1 MAALLENRLFVVL
14 VGLGL
19 MVGASGLTGAALEH
33 QARAPAAV
41 SSCRLG
47 NGVEHVV
54 YLQFDNLHLS
64 REVASVP
71 SDLEQMPDLLRFL
84 EENGTLLSSNHT
96 ALTSHSGDDLLASL
110 TGLYPDRHGQGA
122 GDTWRRSVPAPWVPF
137 TRAGCDVGSVAGP
150 AGLVLENSTSDLSA
164 VFGQGSREMAEART
178 DPGKAAADF
187 TGLAVHCARQSA
199 ECSAAHGGRADRLPD
214 EPGGYEGFSAVYGQ
228 RYLGP
233 RIAPAQPLT
242 DLEGGRL
249 QGFGGFEAMTPAV
262 SLAYV
267 AAMQEH
273 GVPVTFAFLSDPRH
287 RSGGGDAL
295 VPGEAGYIQRLR
307 DYNRAFARFL
317 DRLKR
322 DGIGAGNTV
331 FVVSAAQG
339 SHFAGGVPA
348 PSGCDG
354 LQTPCRFQQSG
365 QVQVN
370 LPGLLSEQQRVT
382 TPFAIRD
389 DSAPAIWL
397 DGDPGPTAPQT
408 RALEK
413 AAGRLLVRDPRGG
426 PSQPLVRF
434 MADRAEMGLLHMVS
448 ADPRRTPSFILFA
461 DPAYHLTGGPAGCGA
476 SGCLAID
483 QGSAFNHGTL
493 DADVTTTW
501 LALAG
506 PGVAGRG
513 LDAQTWV
520 DQVDIRPTLLA
531 LTGLRESYLHDG
543 RVISEALQ
551 VAAQPPGIRIAVA
564 AYESVAA
571 SLKQLDAP
579 VGRLGILSLSAATRA
594 LASDS
599 AGDGAYRLFL
609 ARIQGF
615 SERRDAVADRML
627 KALDDAAF
635 ASRSLDSSTA
645 AAMVDQANQLLI
657 EIGRA

>member
-1 MAALLENRLFVVL
+1 
-14 VGLGL
+14 
-19 MVGASGLTGAALEH
+19 
-33 QARAPAAV
+33 
-41 SSCRLG
+41 
-47 NGVEHVV
+47 
-54 YLQFDNLHLS
+54 
-64 REVASVP
+64 
-71 SDLEQMPDLLRFL
+71 
-84 EENGTLLSSNHT
+84 
-96 ALTSHSGDDLLASL
+96 
-110 TGLYPDRHGQGA
+110 
-122 GDTWRRSVPAPWVPF
+122 
-137 TRAGCDVGSVAGP
+137 
-150 AGLVLENSTSDLSA
+150 
-164 VFGQGSREMAEART
+164 
-178 DPGKAAADF
+178 
-187 TGLAVHCARQSA
+187 VHCARQSA

-214 EPGGYEGFSAVYGQ
+214 EPGGYEGFNAVYGQ

-233 RIAPAQPLT
+233 RIAPTQPLT
-242 DLEGGRL
+242 DLEGRRI

-262 SLAYV
+262 GLAYV

-273 GVPVTFAFLSDPRH
+273 GVPVTFAYLSDPRH
-287 RSGGGDAL
+287 RGGGDAF
-295 VPGEAGYIQRLR
+295 VPGDAGYIQRLR
-307 DYNRAFARFL
+307 DYDRAFARFL
-317 DRLKR
+317 DRLMR

-331 FVVSAAQG
+331 FVVYAA
-339 SHFAGGVPA
+339 P
-348 PSGCDG
+348 G
-354 LQTPCRFQQSG
+354 LGR
-365 QVQVN
+365 VQVN
-370 LPGLLSEQQRVT
+370 LPGLLAEQQRMT
-382 TPFAIRD
+382 APFAIRD
-389 DSAPAIWL
+389 DFAPAVWL

-448 ADPRRTPSFILFA
+448 ADPTRTPSFILFA
-461 DPAYHLTGGPAGCGA
+461 DSAYHLTGGPAGCGS
-476 SGCLAID
+476 SGCLAVD
-483 QGSAFNHGTL
+483 PRSAFNHGTL
-493 DADVTTTW
+493 SADVTTTW
-501 LALAG
+501 LAVAG

-531 LTGLRESYLHDG
+531 LTGLRDSYLHDG

-551 VAAQPPGIRIAVA
+551 AAAEPPGIRNAVA

-579 VGRLGILSLSAATRA
+579 VGKLGILSLSAATRA

-627 KALDDAAF
+627 RALDDAAF
-635 ASRSLDSSTA
+635 AGRSLDSGTA
-645 AAMVDQANQLLI
+645 AAMVDQADQLLI